1 LVLYPKGTVF
11 ELTNAEVVEISSYH
25 EDGMYQVTETSG
37 ISNLQA
43 KAFRLVVA
51 TDIKRILTVLCSEI
65 VPHEKQLKSPIRLK
79 VDF

>member
-1 LVLYPKGTVF
+1 MVLYPKGTVF
-11 ELTNAEVVEISSYH
+11 ELTNAEVVEISFYH

-51 TDIKRILTVLCSEI
+51 TDIKRFLTVLCRETF
-65 VPHEKQLKSPIRLK
+65 PHEKQSKLSMMLGIE
-79 VDF
+79 F